1 MNVSSITIRWE
12 KNPDGGTEIKV
23 EGRREYMPYFREA
36 FLSVEMPYAVNY
48 VTERETRGES
58 AGKSATLALLS
69 NLIKIIRNSNKTNG
83 RLINGKE
90 HSLKFP
96 LTDLITIRKFAEI
109 TGMEIDETK
118 FRNRREFQMYF
129 KTRLKEKIGKRVG
142 DDTE

>member
-1 MNVSSITIRWE
+1 MNESSITIRWE

-23 EGRREYMPYFREA
+23 EGSREYMPYFRKA

-48 VTERETRGES
+48 VTETETSGES

-69 NLIKIIRNSNKTNG
+69 NLIKIIRNSNKTYG
-83 RLINGKE
+83 ALINEKE

-96 LTDLITIRKFAEI
+96 LTDLIAIRKFAKI
-109 TGMEIDETK
+109 TGIKIDETK

-129 KTRLKEKIGKRVG
+129 RSLMKEEKGKEDWR
-142 DDTE
+142 